1 MKIKILYAEDD
12 TFAQEFKVKTL
23 KECGFNVCL
32 AEDGQKAWEEY
43 QKGRYDVLLLDGNM
57 PEMTG
62 EEVMRLVRATGD
74 DIAIVM
80 YSNLPDYTL
89 LNEGADECIDK
100 GNCYPKELESRI
112 KAAFRRSQERKE
124 WKRLEVPKTEERKT
138 FWSRFRRNS

>member
-12 TFAQEFKVKTL
+12 TFAQEFKVKML

-32 AEDGQKAWEEY
+32 AEDGQKAWDEY

-100 GNCYPKELESRI
+100 VAPMQYGDSTLAP
-112 KAAFRRSQERKE
+112 
-124 WKRLEVPKTEERKT
+124 
-138 FWSRFRRNS
+138 

>member
-12 TFAQEFKVKTL
+12 TFAQEFKVKML

-32 AEDGQKAWEEY
+32 AEDGQKAWDEY

-80 YSNLPDYTL
+80 YSNLPDYTVL
-89 LNEGADECIDK
+89 I
-100 GNCYPKELESRI
+100 KEIVIRKNWNGVSRRHLDVL
-112 KAAFRRSQERKE
+112 KKERNGS
-124 WKRLEVPKTEERKT
+124 V
-138 FWSRFRRNS
+138 

>member
-74 DIAIVM
+74 SV
-80 YSNLPDYTL
+80 S
-89 LNEGADECIDK
+89 K
-100 GNCYPKELESRI
+100 S
-112 KAAFRRSQERKE
+112 
-124 WKRLEVPKTEERKT
+124 V
-138 FWSRFRRNS
+138 

>member
-12 TFAQEFKVKTL
+12 TFAQEFKVKML

-32 AEDGQKAWEEY
+32 AEDGQKAWDEY

-80 YSNLPDYTL
+80 YSNLPDYNL
-89 LNEGADECIDK
+89 LKEGANELI
-100 GNCYPKELESRI
+100 KEIVIRMN
-112 KAAFRRSQERKE
+112 
-124 WKRLEVPKTEERKT
+124 WNGV
-138 FWSRFRRNS
+138 

>member
-89 LNEGADECIDK
+89 LRVLMNVLIK
-100 GNCYPKELESRI
+100 GIVIRKNWNGVSRRHLDVLKKE
-112 KAAFRRSQERKE
+112 
-124 WKRLEVPKTEERKT
+124 
-138 FWSRFRRNS
+138 RNGSV